1 MDEEFEQIWSHTCH
15 NFTRAF
21 FFVFFLQSKN
31 TYLFSKITVGSRGI
45 KCGSP
50 SGPDGVHFRGAGLTI
65 AELLTFVFFYVM
77 SPYPPP
83 FNSYASY
90 VRDQECFTK

>member
-1 MDEEFEQIWSHTCH
+1 MDEEFEQIWSHTSH
-15 NFTRAF
+15 NFTRAIF
-21 FFVFFLQSKN
+21 FCKV
-31 TYLFSKITVGSRGI
+31 KILILKLLWGPGGL

-65 AELLTFVFFYVM
+65 AELLAFVFCYVM
-77 SPYPPP
+77 SLYPPP